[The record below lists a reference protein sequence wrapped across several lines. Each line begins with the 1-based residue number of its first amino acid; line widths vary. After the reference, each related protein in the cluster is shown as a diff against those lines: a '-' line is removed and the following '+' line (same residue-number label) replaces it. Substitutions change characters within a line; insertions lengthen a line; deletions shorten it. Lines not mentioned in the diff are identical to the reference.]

1 MISWW
6 EAVLLGIVEGVTEF
20 LPISSTG
27 HLTIV
32 EKLLGHQID
41 DPSITAF
48 TAIIQIGAM
57 IASIVYF
64 WSDIVGIVVAWF
76 AGLRD
81 KAARDA
87 PGYRLGWAV
96 IAGFLPTVVIALAL
110 QKFIEGP
117 LRSL

>member
-48 TAIIQIGAM
+48 TAFFQFVAM
-57 IASIVYF
+57 MASIVYF
-64 WSDIVGIVVAWF
+64 LSSSPAFCGQFCAC
-76 AGLRD
+76 A
-81 KAARDA
+81 
-87 PGYRLGWAV
+87 
-96 IAGFLPTVVIALAL
+96 
-110 QKFIEGP
+110 Q
-117 LRSL
+117 